1 MAAAV
6 ESIVREDESTFFHWA
21 YRHFQR
27 EFIAGGCAGSVG
39 IFVGFPFDLIKV
51 RLQNESQLYPSSAI
65 KCFQQTVREEGLLG
79 LYRGCLPPICT
90 QGFINALIFAGESA
104 ATKLLEPA
112 LVSGYLSLTAN
123 QYIAGCFGGLV
134 SCFMLVPAEV
144 IKCGMQISTTKKS
157 SSSWVQTTEEVKKI
171 YRSEGIR
178 GFYKGFNVT
187 ACREIP
193 SMGLYF
199 LTYKKCKEG
208 LSSSGYVSNDVA
220 IAIAGGCAGCA
231 SWIAIY
237 PLDVIKTNIQISP
250 LTASSSQPSDSISSD
265 SNSKSTST
273 ASQQSVIK
281 RNGNAFDVARNLY
294 RKHGF
299 SVFYR
304 GVGVCTL
311 RAIPVN
317 CVTFYVYEYL
327 KRSMN
332 I

>member
-6 ESIVREDESTFFHWA
+6 ESIVREESSFFQWA

-65 KCFQQTVREEGLLG
+65 KCFQKTVREEGFLG
-79 LYRGCLPPICT
+79 FYRGCLPPICT

-144 IKCGMQISTTKKS
+144 IKCGMQISTTKKAS
-157 SSSWVQTTEEVKKI
+157 NSWVETTEEVRKI

-199 LTYKKCKEG
+199 LTYKKCREG

-220 IAIAGGCAGCA
+220 IGIAGGCAGCA

-250 LTASSSQPSDSISSD
+250 LQ
-265 SNSKSTST
+265 SNSNSNSNSNFNTNSM
-273 ASQQSVIK
+273 ASQQQVK
-281 RNGNAFDVARNLY
+281 RNAFDVAMTMY

>member
-6 ESIVREDESTFFHWA
+6 ESIVREESTFFQWA

-51 RLQNESQLYPSSAI
+51 RMQNDSQLLPSSAI
-65 KCFQQTVREEGLLG
+65 KCFQQAVREEGLAG

-90 QGFINALIFAGESA
+90 QGFINALIFVGESA

-112 LVSGYLSLTAN
+112 LASGYLSLTAN
-123 QYIAGCFGGLV
+123 QYIAGCFGGLL
-134 SCFMLVPAEV
+134 SCFMLVPTEV
-144 IKCGMQISTTKKS
+144 IKCGMQISTTKAH
-157 SSSWVQTTEEVKKI
+157 SSSWVETVDEVQRI
-171 YRSEGIR
+171 HRREGFR

-199 LTYKKCKEG
+199 LTYKKCREG
-208 LSSSGYVSNDVA
+208 LSSCRYISNDVA
-220 IAIAGGCAGCA
+220 IAVAGGCAGCA

-237 PLDVIKTNIQISP
+237 PLDVIKTNIQ
-250 LTASSSQPSDSISSD
+250 LTPFASS
-265 SNSKSTST
+265 NSTPR
-273 ASQQSVIK
+273 
-281 RNGNAFDVARNLY
+281 RNAVQVALTMY
-294 RKHGF
+294 RKHGL

-327 KRSMN
+327 KQSMN